1 MDMNSHNDYMTLKEI
16 GEFGLIDRIK
26 AGVATPA
33 GMTGIGDDCA
43 VIPQGDGTDL
53 LVSTDMLIEG
63 THFLLDDI
71 KPYRL
76 GWKSAAVNL
85 SDIAAMG
92 GLPVATFLSFA
103 LPEGLDSAWI
113 DEFFKGYNDISGR
126 YHCTLLGGDTT
137 TSPDKIC
144 VSVTILGK
152 CMHGKALMRS
162 GAQAGDKIC
171 VTGYLGDAGGGLK
184 VILENARRNSDAQA
198 LIAMHY
204 QPIPRIEEGLKLS
217 LTDGLHSM
225 IDISDGI
232 GSDLRHILKASHKG
246 AEVNVNKLPLSDE
259 LLRTCRRNGW
269 DALELAVS
277 GGEDYELLFT
287 AAPDAQI
294 DVPHSVIG
302 TITEGNRLYWLGTER
317 DFGGYSHFQ

>member
-1 MDMNSHNDYMTLKEI
+1 MIMKLQEL

-26 AGVATPA
+26 TGVTAPE

-43 VIPQGDGTDL
+43 VIPQGNGTDL
-53 LVSTDMLIEG
+53 LVSTDMLVEG
-63 THFLLDDI
+63 IHFILDDI

-103 LPEGLDSAWI
+103 LPESLDSKWT

-137 TSPDKIC
+137 ASSGKVCI
-144 VSVTILGK
+144 SVTILGK
-152 CMHGKALMRS
+152 CVSGKALLRS
-162 GAQAGDKIC
+162 GARDGDKIC
-171 VTGYLGDAGGGLK
+171 VTGYLGDAGAGLK
-184 VILENARRNSDAQA
+184 VILEGARRNSDAQA

-204 QPIPRIEEGLKLS
+204 QPIPRIEEGIKLAV
-217 LTDGLHSM
+217 TEGVHSM

-232 GSDLRHILKASHKG
+232 GSDLRHVLRASRKG

-259 LLRTCRRNGW
+259 LLRTCKRNGW
-269 DALELAVS
+269 DPLELATS

-287 AAPDAQI
+287 ADPDAEI
-294 DVPHSVIG
+294 DIPHTVIG
-302 TITEGNRLYWLGTER
+302 EITDTGRLDWLGTDR
-317 DFGGYSHFQ
+317 DFGGYHHF